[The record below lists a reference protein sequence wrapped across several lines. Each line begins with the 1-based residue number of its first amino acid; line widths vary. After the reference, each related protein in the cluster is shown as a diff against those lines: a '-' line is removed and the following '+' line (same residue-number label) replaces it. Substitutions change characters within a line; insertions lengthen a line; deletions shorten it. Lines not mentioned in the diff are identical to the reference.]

1 MQKKDEMKKARH
13 PSEMTTD
20 EALDYVFGP
29 EIAEELKKQ
38 AGKGEIQLD
47 CQPEDSEEESR

>member
-1 MQKKDEMKKARH
+1 MQKKDEMEKAKH

-38 AGKGEIQLD
+38 AGKAENQLE